1 MKIDVAKLNA
11 ITKKHGVTLSRAL
24 ALAKVSRTAYYALA
38 RKDSIL
44 PKSIQALAGALGVR
58 PGAFLAEATS
68 AERRMRR
75 LYKTLENILAK
86 HPEADRE
93 NVLHTLLLL
102 QEKPIDRLRRSLLRG
117 RHHIHRERN

>member
-1 MKIDVAKLNA
+1 MKIDVVKLNK
-11 ITKKHGVTLSRAL
+11 IVGKSGLTLTSAL

-38 RKDSIL
+38 RKDNIL
-44 PKSIQALAGALGVR
+44 PQSMQRLAKALGVR

-75 LYKTLENILAK
+75 LYKTLENILAR

-93 NVLHTLLLL
+93 NVWHTLLLL
-102 QEKPIDRLRRSLLRG
+102 QEKPVDRLRRSLIRG
-117 RHHIHRERN
+117 RHHIH